1 MTETDD
7 LDMFVTKRNG
17 KIEVLSYKKILQR
30 TKKLGSQ
37 FNLTLNYSSLVM
49 KIMDQ
54 LYNNIKTS
62 EIDELMC
69 QTCASLGSTD
79 YDYYKLASALC
90 ISNHQKEV
98 STDFIENYKKIF
110 NEDSG
115 YLSKE
120 FVDIVNKHKDYFI
133 SMIDYSRDY
142 EIDYFG
148 FKTLE
153 RAYLMRHNKV
163 IYERIQHMWLRVAV
177 QIHGEDLEKI
187 TESYD
192 ALSQKY
198 FIHATPTLFN
208 SGTKRPQLSSCYL
221 IGMENDSIDGIF
233 NTLHDCASISKWA
246 GGIGLHIHNIRAKGT
261 SIIGT
266 NGTSNGLVPMLR
278 VFNNTA
284 RYVDQCVLPETL
296 IYTTNGIKEIQNIQ
310 PGIDMIYNEKGQI
323 ETVQNVLEHAYN
335 GEMYVIDTMH
345 NFGSLTISPE
355 HPVLC
360 VQGQKKGINYN
371 IIKNRLEKGLT
382 NIDYFEAKE
391 IDENT
396 MIGYKI
402 PSYYSDVAH
411 INEDDCFMYGLML
424 GDGFMSNKNK
434 TASITMHSINKKNSI
449 EFVKDYLSSK
459 CIHYTLSDNNNE
471 NGLTTKLIWTRGVDF
486 PFHYSELYNEN
497 KEKRISEK
505 FLNLPLHKTAQI
517 VKGLIYSDGCI
528 HKEIA
533 FDNTSKEL
541 IDQFQFLLLKMGV
554 LSSGTIRNRIGE
566 THYIRENET
575 ITNKKISYSVRVPR
589 TSEICDLLNIDEPEN
604 AFVKFFKYNDYLFTR
619 VTQINTIHY
628 DGILYDLQMKEEH
641 NYMLQQGIVH
651 NGGGKR
657 SGSFAMY
664 LEPWHADIED
674 FMELRKN
681 HGDEE
686 SRARDLFYALW
697 IPDLFMK
704 RVNDDDYWYL
714 MCPNECKGLS
724 DTYGDEFETL
734 YNSYVEKGKYRKKM
748 KARELWFQIL
758 DSQMET
764 GTPYMLYKDAS
775 NKKSNQKNLGTIKSS
790 NLCVAPE
797 TLVLTDEGHIRIE
810 TLCDKNVNVWNG
822 ESWSNV
828 VVRKTGIDQELM
840 SIYTSDGG
848 KLDCT
853 PYHKFYI
860 KESYDSQMKEV
871 QASDLKL
878 NDKLIKCQYP
888 IIDGNKTMNYAYT
901 HGFFCGD
908 GTYGNVNKNT
918 TETQCKYKALQGHHF
933 CKRHICNETSNYI
946 ENINED
952 DVHTMCQAKCYEP
965 KPMIYLYSE
974 KRKLLN
980 HMEYRSQTENNER
993 IALMLPT
1000 DIDKKFVVPD
1010 HDCKLQTKLNW
1021 FAGLCDADGCISK
1034 NNDNKQLQVASIN
1047 KDFLN
1052 DVRLMLQTCG
1062 INGKVTLCMKRDK
1075 SLLPDGRGG
1084 TKEYNVQ
1091 TIYRLLISS
1100 CDLFHLKNIGFVPLR
1115 LDISDLHEPQRNCK
1129 QFVKINKIEINNR
1142 FDDTYCFTEPKRHMG
1157 IFNGILTGQCTEIIE
1172 YSDDKETAVCN
1183 LASISLS
1190 AMVNEETR
1198 TFDLNKLQ
1206 QVTETVTENLNKIID
1221 KNFYP
1226 TIKTYR
1232 SNMNHRPIGIG
1243 VQGLADA
1250 FAKMDIPF
1258 DSDIAQSLNKD
1269 IFETIYYG
1277 SMKKSNEL
1285 SIQRKEKM
1293 YLLQQEFI
1301 FDLYK
1306 NLDGYYEWFVPLFNE
1321 NYYNKEFV
1329 YYNQEEDPT
1338 LNSKIQDNIT
1348 NLYHEMKP
1356 TMKELFGY
1364 SFYDQLKEF
1373 FDKQFNLYKY
1383 KYEKYE
1389 ELRVDYKDELRKPE
1403 HCGAYSSFEGSP
1415 LSEGIFQFDMWNT
1428 APSNKYNWNSLR
1440 ESMIKYGARNS
1451 LCLAPMPTASTSQI
1465 LANNECFEPFTSNI
1479 YTRRTLAG
1487 EFVVINKYLLQEM
1500 KQLGLWNVSMKN
1512 KVIEQKGSIQNIDEI
1527 PDKIK
1532 KKYKIVWDMS
1542 MKRLIDMAKERGAF
1556 ICQSQSMNLWIEDPN
1571 YNNLTKMHFYSW
1583 RSGLKTGI
1591 YYLRRKAKHQAQQ
1604 FTIEPTK
1611 NMSSDN
1617 TKSQEEEHEVCEM
1630 CSG

>member
-1 MTETDD
+1 MAETDD

-17 KIEVLSYKKILQR
+17 EMEVLSYKKILQR
-30 TKKLGSQ
+30 TKKLGTQ

-120 FVDIVNKHKDYFI
+120 FVTIINKHKEYFSSI
-133 SMIDYSRDY
+133 IDYSRDY

-163 IYERIQHMWLRVAV
+163 IHERIQHMWLRVAV

-187 TESYD
+187 KESYD

-360 VQGQKKGINYN
+360 IQGQKKGINYN

-505 FLNLPLHKTAQI
+505 FLNLPPHKTAQI

-619 VTQINTIHY
+619 VTQINTVHY

-734 YNSYVEKGKYRKKM
+734 YNSYVDNGKYRKKM

-790 NLCVAPE
+790 NLC
-797 TLVLTDEGHIRIE
+797 
-810 TLCDKNVNVWNG
+810 
-822 ESWSNV
+822 
-828 VVRKTGIDQELM
+828 
-840 SIYTSDGG
+840 
-848 KLDCT
+848 
-853 PYHKFYI
+853 
-860 KESYDSQMKEV
+860 
-871 QASDLKL
+871 
-878 NDKLIKCQYP
+878 
-888 IIDGNKTMNYAYT
+888 
-901 HGFFCGD
+901 
-908 GTYGNVNKNT
+908 
-918 TETQCKYKALQGHHF
+918 
-933 CKRHICNETSNYI
+933 
-946 ENINED
+946 
-952 DVHTMCQAKCYEP
+952 
-965 KPMIYLYSE
+965 
-974 KRKLLN
+974 
-980 HMEYRSQTENNER
+980 
-993 IALMLPT
+993 
-1000 DIDKKFVVPD
+1000 
-1010 HDCKLQTKLNW
+1010 
-1021 FAGLCDADGCISK
+1021 
-1034 NNDNKQLQVASIN
+1034 
-1047 KDFLN
+1047 
-1052 DVRLMLQTCG
+1052 
-1062 INGKVTLCMKRDK
+1062 
-1075 SLLPDGRGG
+1075 
-1084 TKEYNVQ
+1084 
-1091 TIYRLLISS
+1091 
-1100 CDLFHLKNIGFVPLR
+1100 
-1115 LDISDLHEPQRNCK
+1115 
-1129 QFVKINKIEINNR
+1129 
-1142 FDDTYCFTEPKRHMG
+1142 
-1157 IFNGILTGQCTEIIE
+1157 TEIIE

-1190 AMVNEETR
+1190 AMVNEQTR
-1198 TFDLNKLQ
+1198 TFDLHKLQ

-1258 DSDIAQSLNKD
+1258 DSDMAQSLNKD

-1293 YLLQQEFI
+1293 HQLQQEII

-1306 NLDGYYEWFVPLFNE
+1306 KLDGYYEWFIPLFNE
-1321 NYYNKEFV
+1321 NYYNKDFV
-1329 YYNQEEDPT
+1329 YYNQEQNAT
-1338 LNSKIQDNIT
+1338 LNDKIQDNIT

-1364 SFYDQLKEF
+1364 KFYDKLKEF
-1373 FDKQFNLYKY
+1373 FDKQFGLYKY

-1389 ELRVDYKDELRKPE
+1389 HLDATYKDELRKSN

-1415 LSEGIFQFDMWNT
+1415 LSEGIFQFDMWNVN
-1428 APSNKYNWNSLR
+1428 PSNKYNWDELR
-1440 ESMIKYGARNS
+1440 ESMIQYGARNS

-1500 KQLGLWNVSMKN
+1500 KQLGLWNVTMKN

-1542 MKRLIDMAKERGAF
+1542 MKRLIDMAKDRGAF

-1617 TKSQEEEHEVCEM
+1617 IKAQEEEHEVCEM

>member
-1 MTETDD
+1 MTEPDE

-17 KIEVLSYKKILQR
+17 DTEVLSYKKILQR
-30 TKKLGSQ
+30 TKKLGTQ

-98 STDFIENYKKIF
+98 SCDFIENYKKIF

-133 SMIDYSRDY
+133 SIIDYSRDY

-163 IYERIQHMWLRVAV
+163 IHERIQHMWLRVAV

-187 TESYD
+187 KESYD

-284 RYVDQCVLPETL
+284 RYVDQ
-296 IYTTNGIKEIQNIQ
+296 
-310 PGIDMIYNEKGQI
+310 
-323 ETVQNVLEHAYN
+323 
-335 GEMYVIDTMH
+335 
-345 NFGSLTISPE
+345 
-355 HPVLC
+355 
-360 VQGQKKGINYN
+360 
-371 IIKNRLEKGLT
+371 
-382 NIDYFEAKE
+382 
-391 IDENT
+391 
-396 MIGYKI
+396 
-402 PSYYSDVAH
+402 
-411 INEDDCFMYGLML
+411 
-424 GDGFMSNKNK
+424 
-434 TASITMHSINKKNSI
+434 
-449 EFVKDYLSSK
+449 
-459 CIHYTLSDNNNE
+459 
-471 NGLTTKLIWTRGVDF
+471 
-486 PFHYSELYNEN
+486 
-497 KEKRISEK
+497 
-505 FLNLPLHKTAQI
+505 
-517 VKGLIYSDGCI
+517 
-528 HKEIA
+528 
-533 FDNTSKEL
+533 
-541 IDQFQFLLLKMGV
+541 
-554 LSSGTIRNRIGE
+554 
-566 THYIRENET
+566 
-575 ITNKKISYSVRVPR
+575 
-589 TSEICDLLNIDEPEN
+589 
-604 AFVKFFKYNDYLFTR
+604 
-619 VTQINTIHY
+619 
-628 DGILYDLQMKEEH
+628 
-641 NYMLQQGIVH
+641 
-651 NGGGKR
+651 GGGKR

-724 DTYGDEFETL
+724 DTYGDEFEKL
-734 YNSYVEKGKYRKKM
+734 YNSYVESGKYRKKM
-748 KARELWFQIL
+748 KARELWFQVL

-790 NLCVAPE
+790 NL
-797 TLVLTDEGHIRIE
+797 
-810 TLCDKNVNVWNG
+810 
-822 ESWSNV
+822 
-828 VVRKTGIDQELM
+828 
-840 SIYTSDGG
+840 
-848 KLDCT
+848 
-853 PYHKFYI
+853 
-860 KESYDSQMKEV
+860 
-871 QASDLKL
+871 
-878 NDKLIKCQYP
+878 
-888 IIDGNKTMNYAYT
+888 
-901 HGFFCGD
+901 
-908 GTYGNVNKNT
+908 
-918 TETQCKYKALQGHHF
+918 
-933 CKRHICNETSNYI
+933 
-946 ENINED
+946 
-952 DVHTMCQAKCYEP
+952 
-965 KPMIYLYSE
+965 
-974 KRKLLN
+974 
-980 HMEYRSQTENNER
+980 
-993 IALMLPT
+993 
-1000 DIDKKFVVPD
+1000 
-1010 HDCKLQTKLNW
+1010 
-1021 FAGLCDADGCISK
+1021 
-1034 NNDNKQLQVASIN
+1034 
-1047 KDFLN
+1047 
-1052 DVRLMLQTCG
+1052 
-1062 INGKVTLCMKRDK
+1062 
-1075 SLLPDGRGG
+1075 
-1084 TKEYNVQ
+1084 
-1091 TIYRLLISS
+1091 
-1100 CDLFHLKNIGFVPLR
+1100 
-1115 LDISDLHEPQRNCK
+1115 
-1129 QFVKINKIEINNR
+1129 
-1142 FDDTYCFTEPKRHMG
+1142 
-1157 IFNGILTGQCTEIIE
+1157 CTEIIE

-1258 DSDIAQSLNKD
+1258 DSDMAQSLNKD

-1277 SMKKSNEL
+1277 SMKKSNEI
-1285 SIQRKEKM
+1285 SIQRKEKV

-1321 NYYNKEFV
+1321 NYYNKDFV
-1329 YYNQEEDPT
+1329 YYNQEQTST
-1338 LNSKIQDNIT
+1338 LNDKIQDNIT
-1348 NLYHEMKP
+1348 KLYHEMKP

-1364 SFYDQLKEF
+1364 SFYDKLKEF
-1373 FDKQFNLYKY
+1373 FDKQFDLYKY
-1383 KYEKYE
+1383 KYEKYDKLDE
-1389 ELRVDYKDELRKPE
+1389 QYKNELRNPN
-1403 HCGAYSSFEGSP
+1403 HCGSYSSFEGSP
-1415 LSEGIFQFDMWNT
+1415 LSEGIFQFDMWNVE
-1428 APSNKYNWNSLR
+1428 PSHKYNWDELR
-1440 ESMIKYGARNS
+1440 ENMKKYGARNS

-1500 KQLGLWNVSMKN
+1500 KQLGLWNVTMKN
-1512 KVIEQKGSIQNIDEI
+1512 KVIEQKGSIQNIDGI

-1617 TKSQEEEHEVCEM
+1617 IKAQEEEHEVCEM